1 MHGCSSRTLRRLT
14 LPYLAP
20 TPPQLSSLRRILQA
34 GHYPPNL
41 LPPDV
46 LNPFLD
52 AFDTLLGAR
61 ARMALRIT
69 ASPQLRQAPQHAE
82 LALTPA
88 HVSALC
94 WALAGIPGAS
104 LT

>member
-1 MHGCSSRTLRRLT
+1 MSNHSCFL
-14 LPYLAP
+14 LACP
-20 TPPQLSSLRRILQA
+20 ASQLDSLQRILQA
-34 GHYPPNL
+34 GHYSPAL
-41 LPPDV
+41 LPPAV
-46 LNPFLD
+46 LDAFLD
-52 AFDTLLGAR
+52 ACDTLLGAR

-69 ASPQLRQAPQHAE
+69 ASPQLRQAPQRTE

>member
-1 MHGCSSRTLRRLT
+1 MLSNHSCFL
-14 LPYLAP
+14 LACP
-20 TPPQLSSLRRILQA
+20 ASQLDSLRRILQA
-34 GHYPPNL
+34 GHYSPAL
-41 LPPDV
+41 LPPAV
-46 LNPFLD
+46 LDAFLD
-52 AFDTLLGAR
+52 ACDTLLGAR

-69 ASPQLRQAPQHAE
+69 ASPQLRQAPQRTE